1 LPGQL
6 THQRHQP
13 RQEVTLHKTARY
25 IGDFRRVEGELSRL
39 STNRL
44 PVDDDQFDHIQQT
57 YRNVSEHAKTL
68 VFWPDDEV
76 EQHGRITLAAKG
88 PQLQF

>member
-1 LPGQL
+1 M
-6 THQRHQP
+6 TSS
-13 RQEVTLHKTARY
+13 
-25 IGDFRRVEGELSRL
+25 I
-39 STNRL
+39 
-44 PVDDDQFDHIQQT
+44 DDDQFDHIQQT

-88 PQLQF
+88 LQLQF

>member
-1 LPGQL
+1 M
-6 THQRHQP
+6 
-13 RQEVTLHKTARY
+13 
-25 IGDFRRVEGELSRL
+25 
-39 STNRL
+39 
-44 PVDDDQFDHIQQT
+44 PVDDDQFGHIQQT

-88 PQLQF
+88 LQLQFYRASSRGRPANRYR